1 MMNALAG
8 IDAAREILPERPS
21 RALRALPPPKATPR
35 ALRDERDFLEAEA
48 RRAMGFFNAAE
59 ALYRRVLR
67 GKDDPV
73 LFVEAC
79 LGSAAGLRSV
89 GRVRDASARIKAART
104 AAKRSGLRA
113 FKERFALEAA
123 MILRAAGFYAESLRR
138 LKPLLERALRS
149 GEWGEVSFIYWAVGG
164 AERFRGRLADS
175 EKAYLRSLAMARRAR
190 DRIAQG
196 YAEFGLGGITRV
208 RGKLALAAR
217 YYSRAA
223 GAFRSTDDFFAR
235 AYAECGYANALRQLG
250 RLAQA
255 ERHYRRSHKIYSSLG
270 DAVDLAY
277 VDWGLGQIRLL
288 QGRPRSAVPF
298 LRKSLAA
305 FQRGSENRG
314 IVLAK
319 KSLAEALHAIGRS
332 REGEAFFA
340 GAYRLARRTGLHAHL
355 ERYT

>member
-1 MMNALAG
+1 MNALSR
-8 IDAAREILPERPS
+8 IEAAREILPERPS
-21 RALRALPPPKATPR
+21 RALSVLPPIAATPR
-35 ALRDERDFLEAEA
+35 PLREERDFLEAEA
-48 RRAMGFFNAAE
+48 RRAMGFFDAAE

-73 LFVEAC
+73 LFVEAS
-79 LGSAAGLRSV
+79 LGSAAGLRSLGSV
-89 GRVRDASARIKAART
+89 KEASARIKAART
-104 AAKRSGLRA
+104 AAKHSNLGIFR
-113 FKERFALEAA
+113 ERLALEDA
-123 MILRAAGFYAESLRR
+123 MILRAAGFYTASLRR
-138 LKPLLERALRS
+138 LRPLLKRALRRR
-149 GEWGEVSFIYWAVGG
+149 EWGESSFLYWAVGG

-175 EKAYLRSLAMARRAR
+175 EQAYLRSQAMGRRAR
-190 DRIAQG
+190 DPIAQG

-223 GAFRSTDDFFAR
+223 KLFRSTDDFFAR

-255 ERHYRRSHKIYSSLG
+255 ERHYLRSHKIYSALG
-270 DAVDLAY
+270 DRVDLAY

-298 LRKSLAA
+298 LRKSLTA
-305 FQRGSENRG
+305 FQRGAENRG
-314 IVLAK
+314 IVLAG
-319 KSLAEALHAIGRS
+319 KSLAEALHAIDRT
-332 REGEAFFA
+332 GEAELLFSN
-340 GAYRLARRTGLHAHL
+340 AYRLAKKAGLHAHL